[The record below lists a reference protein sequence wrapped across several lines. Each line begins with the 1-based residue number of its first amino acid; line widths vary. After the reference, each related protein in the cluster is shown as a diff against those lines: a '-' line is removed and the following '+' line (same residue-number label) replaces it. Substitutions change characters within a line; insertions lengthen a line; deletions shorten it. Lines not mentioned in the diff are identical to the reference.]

1 MKEIE
6 VKINNLGRVRNSTIK
21 IAPLMVFSGE
31 SGLGK
36 SYVAILC
43 HYFFELMVNSSRM
56 NQFFIDN
63 GYSYSHIS
71 KGLGDLGVA
80 LSIRKVDLEKWIAD
94 DAVHYLGYML
104 GHDKFVGDIEVKFPD
119 SMPEF
124 LDFTYKKELTGLVN
138 AEDIDTIL
146 SLGSL
151 SYRVQQNTQFEESPL
166 SILLRYNLVDEIF
179 EDFQSLSGTFVL
191 PPSRGPVLSEQ
202 IIPRSGMYLE
212 FRNDLDKLNQA
223 KPRPVTASKDIYK
236 LSLLI
241 KNIQEGVVKRVE
253 NEYVYNTEKVS
264 MPVSAAAASVKEIA
278 PLQILVSKT
287 DVSKCAVLIEE
298 PEAHL
303 HPTKQR
309 MMGDIVGAFS
319 HCGTVLQ
326 VTTHS
331 DYFLRRLNEL
341 MLFDKV
347 SKRPGIS
354 SRMISKLSKETGIAR
369 ESAIDVSKVRAYLL
383 ERQEDGTSRVVE
395 QNLTDGIPF
404 TSFREAIV
412 NNLTH
417 KDVLEEALGNET
429 E

>member
-191 PPSRGPVLSEQ
+191 PPSR
-202 IIPRSGMYLE
+202 GMYLE